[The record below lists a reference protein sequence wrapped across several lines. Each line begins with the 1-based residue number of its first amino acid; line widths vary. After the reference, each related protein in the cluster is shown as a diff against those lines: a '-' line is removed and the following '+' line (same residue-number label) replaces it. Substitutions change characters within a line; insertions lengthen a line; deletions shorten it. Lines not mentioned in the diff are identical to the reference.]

1 MKPTVVLFDVDGT
14 LVRTGGA
21 GTRAL
26 RRAFASVHDAPDA
39 PGAIDVR
46 GNTDG
51 SIVADA
57 LASIGVEPTEPAVD
71 AILDAYLEALA
82 DEVANS
88 PGYEVLAGV
97 REILESLDG
106 TDGFAIGLGTGNV
119 MRGAAIKLARGGLDR
134 FFDFGGYGC
143 DSSHRPSLVRAGA
156 ERGASMLGVGLD
168 ACRVV
173 VIGDT
178 PKDIHAAREIGADVV
193 AVATGGH
200 SLDELLAFEP
210 TLAVETLEDE
220 RVRGVILKNPFG

>member
-21 GTRAL
+21 GSRAL
-26 RRAFASVHDAPDA
+26 RRAFGEVHGAPDA
-39 PGAIDVR
+39 PRAIDVR

-51 SIVADA
+51 RIVADA
-57 LASIGVEPTEPAVD
+57 LALIGIEPTEA
-71 AILDAYLEALA
+71 AIDHVLDAYLVALA
-82 DEVANS
+82 DEVAAS

-106 TDGFAIGLGTGNV
+106 RDGYAIGLGTGNV

-134 FFDFGGYGC
+134 YFDFGGYGC
-143 DSSHRPSLVRAGA
+143 DSAHRPSLVRAGA
-156 ERGASMLGVGLD
+156 ERGARKLGVDLG

-173 VIGDT
+173 VLGDT
-178 PKDIHAAREIGADVV
+178 PRDIDAARAIGADVV

-200 SLDELLAFEP
+200 PLDELAGHGP
-210 TLAVETLEDE
+210 DLAVESLSDA
-220 RVRGVILKNPFG
+220 RVRALLGH